1 MKNTFGYIA
10 CCALAFTILNSHH
23 LNAQEYNE
31 SVVVKGSYTPVIE
44 QQDKLFFPA
53 VISDSLGR
61 MEHTFR
67 YDIAPARIKSLY
79 EPSRI
84 KAARI
89 VGEPATKLYN
99 NYLRL
104 GFGNYWTPLADLYWS
119 STRDRKK
126 TYGVRINHLSSWDNL
141 SNVGSSD
148 IHSDAARNYGPNQF
162 GNTGITLFG
171 KYIFGEK
178 LQLSSDISYEHDHN
192 LYYGF
197 NDSTLQADMGLT
209 RDDISLSDYL
219 ASYNVAQWNIGIRNM
234 ELDTKKLGY
243 AANVHLSDL
252 WGVWGQNEFNANL
265 GGDIHYGFNIMNQ
278 YKGIAYLHLE
288 WDHYNNITPEGEL
301 PLGYVGTVPPMPIV
315 ADTING
321 DIFKVNPYVDFIFR
335 GLQFRTG
342 LLVGWDGY
350 PQHGVDNAV
359 HFFPDITVSKKLM
372 KDNLVL
378 SLAAVGGLE
387 ANSLNKMRQV
397 NPYIAPDVR
406 WFPTKHYDFIGHARM
421 TLSKKLEANAEV
433 SYSLLRNDLTFILSP
448 EYYLKNVYL
457 PYAVD
462 DNRLTAGANITF
474 VNDEMLT
481 LRAGGHYYLY
491 SVIDNNSPASITTQ
505 MPYRPNWDALVAA
518 DVNYHN
524 KWFFHLEGQ
533 LLGNMVGAGT
543 QMTTIGSTPVLA
555 IANTDTLPMRY
566 GIAAEVE
573 YRHNRALSFFL
584 RMDNLAFQRYWYWSN
599 YPSQRGLFI
608 LGLTYTIPHK

>member
-1 MKNTFGYIA
+1 MKKT
-10 CCALAFTILNSHH
+10 ALIILTALLPTLHSP
-23 LNAQEYNE
+23 LSTCFAQEEGAYNE
-31 SVVVKGSYTPVIE
+31 SVLVKGSYKPVIE
-44 QQDKLFFPA
+44 QMNKLNFPA
-53 VISDSLGR
+53 TADTMAR
-61 MEHTFR
+61 MEHDFR
-67 YDIAPARIKSLY
+67 YTVNPTRLRSHY
-79 EPSRI
+79 EPLSRI

-89 VGEPATKLYN
+89 VGEPTTKLYN
-99 NYLRL
+99 NYFRL

-126 TYGVRINHLSSWDNL
+126 TYGVRINHLSSWDRL
-141 SNVGSSD
+141 PD
-148 IHSDAARNYGPNQF
+148 YGPNHF
-162 GNTGITLFG
+162 GNTGVTLFG

-178 LQLSSDISYEHDHN
+178 LQLSSDVSYEHDHN

-197 NDSTLQADMGLT
+197 TDSTLQAVMGVT
-209 RDDISLSDYL
+209 RDSIGIADYR

-234 ELDTKKLGY
+234 ELDAKKLGY
-243 AANVHLSDL
+243 AANIHIGDL
-252 WGVWGQNEFNANL
+252 WGVWGENEFNANL

-288 WDHYNNITPEGEL
+288 WDHYSNITPGEL
-301 PLGYVGTVPPMPIV
+301 PLGHIGTVPPTPIV

-321 DIFKVNPYVDFIFR
+321 DIIKVNPYVDFIFR

-378 SLAAVGGLE
+378 SLAAVGGIE
-387 ANSLNKMRQV
+387 ANSLNKMRQI
-397 NPYIAPDVR
+397 NPYISPDALGCAL
-406 WFPTKHYDFIGHARM
+406 THYDFIGHARW
-421 TLSKKLEANAEV
+421 TISKKLEANAEV
-433 SYSLLRNDLTFILSP
+433 SYSLLRNDLTFALTP
-448 EYYLKNVYL
+448 EYSLNNVFRPL
-457 PYAVD
+457 FVD
-462 DNRLTAGANITF
+462 NNRLAAGADIAF

-491 SVIDNNSPASITTQ
+491 SVIDNDDPASITTQ

-518 DVNYHN
+518 DVNYNN
-524 KWFFHLEGQ
+524 KWFFHLEGK
-533 LLGNMVGAGT
+533 LLGSMVGAST
-543 QMTTIGSTPVLA
+543 QIDTTVPTLVSVV
-555 IANTDTLPMRY
+555 NTETLPMRY

-573 YRHNRALSFFL
+573 YRHNKALSFFL
-584 RMDNLAFQRYWYWSN
+584 RMDNLAFQRYWYWEN

-608 LGLTYTIPHK
+608 AGLTYTIPHK